1 MKDGFNEGLRY
12 ITHFN
17 TNFQK
22 KKKKQAQNLNALI
35 TDLFPYYL
43 IPMKY
48 LKKLRIT
55 VYINL
60 LERIT

>member
-1 MKDGFNEGLRY
+1 MDLMKACDILSILTPIFR
-12 ITHFN
+12 
-17 TNFQK
+17 K

-35 TDLFPYYL
+35 TDLLPYYL

-55 VYINL
+55 VYINSL
-60 LERIT
+60 KRIT